1 MKRTIKQNIYGN
13 WVGYTGRSRA
23 EEFGN
28 DEVAAGYWLLTGIVD
43 FNECYSD
50 EWYPKSKQAVKDS
63 YKSNWLAK
71 RKQPTS
77 TPAWRYDAPINPF
90 FRGAERPRLG
100 EDY

>member
-23 EEFGN
+23 EEFGRYEIAAAYWLITGKV
-28 DEVAAGYWLLTGIVD
+28 DFFAGYAPEW
-43 FNECYSD
+43 FAECNQALKQSFV
-50 EWYPKSKQAVKDS
+50 SKHKRVK
-63 YKSNWLAK
+63 
-71 RKQPTS
+71 PTQI
-77 TPAWRYDAPINPF
+77 WDYNAPINPF